1 MGSRLICLSM
11 YSGSS
16 PSWGHATS
24 CGAGAGR
31 LVLIL
36 GVFFVDFFLYLFS
49 RFDPSGSLFGA
60 TRGPGMYSLGVGF
73 LGIGPAP
80 FTLGTGPAAG
90 AGAAFGAAG
99 ALGIRPLLVLAFAL
113 GVGPAVS
120 VLVDGPGDGTAGLT
134 Y

>member
-1 MGSRLICLSM
+1 M

-16 PSWGHATS
+16 PSSGQTTS
-24 CGAGAGR
+24 CGAGAVR

-36 GVFFVDFFLYLFS
+36 GVFFLDFFLYLFS

-80 FTLGTGPAAG
+80 FTLGTGPAAALG
-90 AGAAFGAAG
+90 IGAAFGAAG
-99 ALGIRPLLVLAFAL
+99 AALGIGPLLALALAL

-120 VLVDGPGDGTAGLT
+120 ALVDGTGGLT

>member
-1 MGSRLICLSM
+1 M

-16 PSWGHATS
+16 PSSGQTTS

-31 LVLIL
+31 LVLIV
-36 GVFFVDFFLYLFS
+36 GVFFVDLFLYLFS

-80 FTLGTGPAAG
+80 FTLGTGPAAALG
-90 AGAAFGAAG
+90 TGAAFGAAG
-99 ALGIRPLLVLAFAL
+99 ALGIGPLLALALAL

-120 VLVDGPGDGTAGLT
+120 ALVDGIAGLT